1 MALPTLLSL
10 LFTAQVVSALLSFD
24 FPAGTVRQCEPLSL
38 RLAGIPTADAQ
49 RPAALS
55 ILPLGFPP
63 VVFPFASRLN
73 VPTDTL
79 LLAALPLPAG
89 TRFLAAL
96 EDSQGRPIS
105 RVSSMMTIAPSLP
118 DGTNDPACLN
128 PAAPAPL
135 RRFTLLDNPTQCTEF
150 GLQYNSTAVR
160 QVPRVR
166 AYVPGDIILQ
176 LNSSVDDPTAGLA
189 RYVMTVSRDRNVM
202 LLFDGGNGIRE
213 TTSLI
218 TVSGDASSPSDC
230 LQPERDAEALI
241 TPPASAMPSKTIII
255 GASAGG
261 GAVLLIG
268 LSMTLF
274 ICLDRRKKRLRRDLQ
289 ALSFDGSRMFKDP
302 SEKLQNSSTLPPNS
316 PAPALNTRRPFPFPF
331 NFTAPTPRT
340 QPQAPSSSTSSSPTH
355 LNARNANSYLDPMY
369 TGTGTTS
376 SWVIPEE
383 REWNAWSHPGHRA
396 AQPSQALSAQSDE
409 ARNVPSPAY
418 YRGDR
423 DRLSLNSLD
432 IEGMLNMAAVQQ
444 EDGRS
449 RKSSVPMLSGTAQGA
464 LGSSQDLMEVM
475 AANPDPRGGSP
486 GEESPIAFLAPP
498 PRALTATT
506 PKRPSLER
514 MVDGDVVASS
524 QVLPRLSPSELS
536 PPRSRRELKVNSDVP
551 DGAISAAGSV
561 YEYDYTSPEGGSLN
575 QSATTPFAVNGSGS
589 RNANEYGGRYTSGAL
604 TASVYSTATRSE
616 IPNPFIPVTPVP
628 TTAEARLE
636 ARRRFLYQPQ
646 PQPLPMARPPPPP
659 SQAGLGQPWSPLT
672 VLRTPLS
679 PAQTLGASSRR
690 SSGSAVWYAR

>member
-1 MALPTLLSL
+1 
-10 LFTAQVVSALLSFD
+10 
-24 FPAGTVRQCEPLSL
+24 
-38 RLAGIPTADAQ
+38 
-49 RPAALS
+49 
-55 ILPLGFPP
+55 
-63 VVFPFASRLN
+63 
-73 VPTDTL
+73 
-79 LLAALPLPAG
+79 
-89 TRFLAAL
+89 
-96 EDSQGRPIS
+96 
-105 RVSSMMTIAPSLP
+105 
-118 DGTNDPACLN
+118 
-128 PAAPAPL
+128 
-135 RRFTLLDNPTQCTEF
+135 
-150 GLQYNSTAVR
+150 
-160 QVPRVR
+160 
-166 AYVPGDIILQ
+166 
-176 LNSSVDDPTAGLA
+176 
-189 RYVMTVSRDRNVM
+189 
-202 LLFDGGNGIRE
+202 
-213 TTSLI
+213 
-218 TVSGDASSPSDC
+218 
-230 LQPERDAEALI
+230 
-241 TPPASAMPSKTIII
+241 
-255 GASAGG
+255 
-261 GAVLLIG
+261 
-268 LSMTLF
+268 MTLF
-274 ICLDRRKKRLRRDLQ
+274 ICLDRRKKRLRRELQ

-302 SEKLQNSSTLPPNS
+302 SEKLQNYSSTLPPTS

-340 QPQAPSSSTSSSPTH
+340 RPQPPSSSTSSFPD
-355 LNARNANSYLDPMY
+355 APERRNANSYLDP
-369 TGTGTTS
+369 
-376 SWVIPEE
+376 II
-383 REWNAWSHPGHRA
+383 
-396 AQPSQALSAQSDE
+396 E

-498 PRALTATT
+498 PRALMAT

-561 YEYDYTSPEGGSLN
+561 YEYDYTSPEGGSLS
-575 QSATTPFAVNGSGS
+575 QSATTPFTVNGSGSGRGS

-646 PQPLPMARPPPPP
+646 PVARPPPPP
-659 SQAGLGQPWSPLT
+659 SQTGLGQPWSPLT

-690 SSGSAVWYAR
+690 SSGSAVCGCSTRKCVLAFSGVGGELSVEVDALVFVRFSTRRASEER